1 MEPIAVADKVRDVML
16 FTVPGLKDEED
27 DPIVAPDVP
36 MRDDGAEGRFAKAYI
51 HDEIPWMDVSNE
63 VRDLMILAV
72 PSIDITADDLA
83 FADTAIPDDGME
95 ASWFAVP
102 EHVPESATV
111 EIDETEIEVQTEA
124 VASPETVT
132 AAIAAPATTLSID
145 APAAVHMIAMPE
157 PVCALPEAA
166 PVAVEEEEVPGIE
179 VPMETEEAPEACV
192 ESIVAEAVPENPIA
206 AVEEAAPT
214 VPEPEEAPAVED
226 ITVTNSLPETTFEVA
241 EDAATEITE
250 DTPSV
255 VFSFG
260 TQEFHGRGWKVC
272 FSF

>member
-83 FADTAIPDDGME
+83 FADAAIPDDGME
-95 ASWFAVP
+95 ASWFTVP

-111 EIDETEIEVQTEA
+111 EIDETEIEVQT
-124 VASPETVT
+124 
-132 AAIAAPATTLSID
+132 
-145 APAAVHMIAMPE
+145 
-157 PVCALPEAA
+157 
-166 PVAVEEEEVPGIE
+166 
-179 VPMETEEAPEACV
+179 ETEEAPEACV

-206 AVEEAAPT
+206 AVEKAAPT

>member
-1 MEPIAVADKVRDVML
+1 ML

-36 MRDDGAEGRFAKAYI
+36 MRNDGAEGRFAKAYI

-83 FADTAIPDDGME
+83 FTDAAIPDDGME
-95 ASWFAVP
+95 ASWFAAP

-111 EIDETEIEVQTEA
+111 EVDETEFEVQTET
-124 VASPETVT
+124 VTSPETVT
-132 AAIAAPATTLSID
+132 AAIAAPATTLRID

-166 PVAVEEEEVPGIE
+166 PVAVEEEEEAPWIE
-179 VPMETEEAPEACV
+179 VQTETEEAPEACV
-192 ESIVAEAVPENPIA
+192 EIIVAETVPDIPIT

-226 ITVTNSLPETTFEVA
+226 ITVTNSLPETTFEVT

>member
-83 FADTAIPDDGME
+83 FADAAIPDDGME

-111 EIDETEIEVQTEA
+111 EVAETEIEVQTET

-132 AAIAAPATTLSID
+132 AAIAAASWQRPY
-145 APAAVHMIAMPE
+145 PR
-157 PVCALPEAA
+157 
-166 PVAVEEEEVPGIE
+166 
-179 VPMETEEAPEACV
+179 
-192 ESIVAEAVPENPIA
+192 
-206 AVEEAAPT
+206 
-214 VPEPEEAPAVED
+214 
-226 ITVTNSLPETTFEVA
+226 
-241 EDAATEITE
+241 
-250 DTPSV
+250 TPSPP
-255 VFSFG
+255 SKRRHRLSRSPRRPRPSK
-260 TQEFHGRGWKVC
+260 T
-272 FSF
+272 SL